1 MERLKSK
8 KLAAINI
15 KEKDPILRKN
25 DFTKNTI
32 QP

>member
-1 MERLKSK
+1 MERVKSK
-8 KLAAINI
+8 KLAAIKI
-15 KEKDPILRKN
+15 KEIDPVLRKK